1 MTFLQLKFWIFLSML
16 LLAYYILPKKIQWVC
31 LLIGSYIFYCCS
43 GIKNMIFILSTTIT
57 IWGGAVYINKI
68 EDKKNFDLEELK
80 KSENSSISKKEIKE
94 IAKKNKK
101 KVFWIILFLNFGVL
115 AFLKYFNFTSENITS
130 IFNIVSEKN
139 LNQSN

>member
-1 MTFLQLKFWIFLSML
+1 MDFFINVIVS
-16 LLAYYILPKKIQWVC
+16 ILHITQKIQWVC

-80 KSENSSISKKEIKE
+80 KIREFIYKQKGNKR
-94 IAKKNKK
+94 NCKK
-101 KVFWIILFLNFGVL
+101 K
-115 AFLKYFNFTSENITS
+115 
-130 IFNIVSEKN
+130 
-139 LNQSN
+139 